1 MPFPRR
7 LLFTYL
13 APLRAQVTLLSALLL
28 ASAALQLVNPQIVR
42 TYIDAAREGAPLGTL
57 VVAALTFTGVAL
69 LGQVIALA
77 ETYIASNVG
86 WQATNA
92 LRADLV
98 AHCLALDLSFHN
110 ARTPGELIER
120 VDGDVSTLA
129 NFFSRFVVVV
139 VGNVVILLGALI
151 LVAREDWRVGLLFL
165 GFSAASFAFSLW
177 ARGVGTS

>member
-92 LRADLV
+92 LRTDLV

-129 NFFSRFVVVV
+129 NFFSRFVVLVAGNAV
-139 VGNVVILLGALI
+139 LLVGILVLAAREERAVGAL
-151 LVAREDWRVGLLFL
+151 FL
-165 GFSAASFAFSLW
+165 AVSAIKLAFMLW
-177 ARGVGTS
+177 SR